1 MAGGGGGPISRALM
15 GDQTPAQGEVQYAP
29 AQTRPTY
36 QPAFSSQQAPA
47 QTGPTTG
54 GPGIGPMNH
63 MVQPTA
69 ELKPNAGPSSFTP
82 MPIMANDPLA
92 QFGDKP
98 PITATSQQLAPQ
110 QMMPRAPQNLQGL
123 QGLLSQM
130 MSRYQNPFQMMQR
143 GAVPQYRS
151 SALNYRPN
159 MTNAQQALTR
169 VKPSVYKTDLDT
181 ARARIAELEAAQA
194 AEQNNSYYSGGG

>member
-36 QPAFSSQQAPA
+36 QPAFSSQQSAA
-47 QTGPTTG
+47 
-54 GPGIGPMNH
+54 
-63 MVQPTA
+63 PTA

-98 PITATSQQLAPQ
+98 PITATPQQLAPQ

-130 MSRYQNPFQMMQR
+130 MSRYQNPYQMMQR

-159 MTNAQQALTR
+159 MAGAQQNLGR
-169 VKPSVYKTDLDT
+169 VAKSVILQQKE
-181 ARARIAELEAAQA
+181 AAEAELAAMRAAQA

>member
-1 MAGGGGGPISRALM
+1 MRAVM
-15 GDQTPAQGEVQYAP
+15 GEQTPAQGEVQYAP

-36 QPAFSSQQAPA
+36 QPAFSSQQSAA
-47 QTGPTTG
+47 
-54 GPGIGPMNH
+54 
-63 MVQPTA
+63 PTA
-69 ELKPNAGPSSFTP
+69 EIKPVTADIKPNFTP

-98 PITATSQQLAPQ
+98 PITATPQQLAPQ

-130 MSRYQNPFQMMQR
+130 MSRYQNPYQMMQR